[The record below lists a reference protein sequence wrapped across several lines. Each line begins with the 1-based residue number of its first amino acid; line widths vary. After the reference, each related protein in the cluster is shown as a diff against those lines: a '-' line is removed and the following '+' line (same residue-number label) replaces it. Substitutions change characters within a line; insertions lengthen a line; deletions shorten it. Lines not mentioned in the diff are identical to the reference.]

1 MLELT
6 LGSVPE
12 EIVEAAN
19 IHRVEHEISEHR
31 DSEEPT

>member
-12 EIVEAAN
+12 EIVEAAG